1 MNVPRKYGL
10 LRVIA
15 FLLRLLAWL
24 ALVAGIIGAIAG
36 FILLR
41 GYLPHDVNL
50 PNWLPVIGLVAPLVA
65 GIVWFVQLYA
75 FGSVL
80 ALLIDIEEN
89 TRALAARSAAPPA

>member
-24 ALVAGIIGAIAG
+24 ALLVGIIGAVVG
-36 FILLR
+36 FTALN
-41 GYLPHDVNL
+41 GYLARDVNL
-50 PNWLPVIGLVAPLVA
+50 PGWLPVVGLVVPLVV
-65 GIVWFVQLYA
+65 GVVWFVQLYA

-89 TRALAARSAAPPA
+89 TRLLAARSAAPPA